1 MSRSNSKFSA
11 NIWKKMSFIGNF
23 QGALRVDDLSTQ
35 LGMSEHEALIFL
47 KELFPGGVGAN
58 VYEKNNELWVDLDA
72 KSLEYMLPLS
82 PSEWMCLKEVVISG
96 DIQASDLKIHQS
108 LKKKILENGPL
119 QTIMNLLCRL
129 ENRGEQLNDVHR
141 NYVKIAEEA
150 LETKKILE
158 LSINEEKTYSVYPSR
173 ILHLE
178 GQLSLICEG
187 VFDHSLS
194 VFTFNALKG
203 LKILEGCS
211 KSRLTHFEIEEFISA
226 LRSMG
231 DKETRLI
238 LKIYNPQSVNLFPQY
253 HFLGKPCMVTNPNGD
268 LIWAAYVEACE
279 PLYEWLLSLGSAVEI
294 LDPNMFKTDF
304 LRYCEEKLKKMA

>member
-1 MSRSNSKFSA
+1 
-11 NIWKKMSFIGNF
+11 MSFLGNF
-23 QGALRVDDLSTQ
+23 QGALKVTDLSAQ
-35 LGMSEHEALIFL
+35 LGLSEHETLIFL
-47 KELFPGGVGAN
+47 KELFPAGVGAE
-58 VYEKNNELWVDLDA
+58 VYQKNHEYWVDLDA

-82 PSEWMCLKEVVISG
+82 PSEWICLKEMITSN
-96 DIQASDLKIHQS
+96 DHQIRDLNIHQS

-119 QTIMNLLCRL
+119 QAIMNLLSQL
-129 ENRGEQLNDVHR
+129 ERREEQLNEVHR
-141 NYVKIAEEA
+141 NYVKLAEEA
-150 LETKKILE
+150 SVSKRILE
-158 LSINEEKTYSVYPSR
+158 LTLNEEKKYTVYPCR

-194 VFTFNALKG
+194 VFTFNAIKG
-203 LKILEGCS
+203 IRMLEACS
-211 KSRLTHFEIEEFISA
+211 KSRLTNFEIEEFISA
-226 LRSMG
+226 LRAMG

-279 PLYEWLLSLGSAVEI
+279 PLYDWLLSLGSAVEI
-294 LDPNMFKTDF
+294 LDPNMFKSDF